1 MAETIRRFFAKAT
14 VFFSA
19 VNKAQTKNTG
29 CLSSMLESN
38 TLITKFANETEDNL
52 RLLAGNPYLKQIT
65 SMCSRKGVP
74 DPVKA
79 AQITGWDC
87 WKVDGTFSVELLRA
101 FSSMMSGRGLISDQA
116 RVVEMRAWECWQLGG
131 EFSMELLRTV
141 SSIQEPPG
149 TVPEIVRTT
158 VTARIGQIDD
168 MSNMPIVEIQS
179 CSSASPFVPTSPA
192 AASAIQPAH
201 ATVEIAIQELER
213 FHVLESVELEMLE
226 PWRDLM
232 AYTQLKS
239 VIDKM
244 NLDTVDLETGL
255 AWRIAFESRARDHF
269 DSSLDDLLEPS
280 LEGADD

>member
-1 MAETIRRFFAKAT
+1 M
-14 VFFSA
+14 
-19 VNKAQTKNTG
+19 
-29 CLSSMLESN
+29 
-38 TLITKFANETEDNL
+38 
-52 RLLAGNPYLKQIT
+52 
-65 SMCSRKGVP
+65 
-74 DPVKA
+74 
-79 AQITGWDC
+79 
-87 WKVDGTFSVELLRA
+87 ELLRA
-101 FSSMMSGRGLISDQA
+101 
-116 RVVEMRAWECWQLGG
+116 
-131 EFSMELLRTV
+131 V

-158 VTARIGQIDD
+158 VTARVGQID
-168 MSNMPIVEIQS
+168 MSNVPVVEIQS

-192 AASAIQPAH
+192 AASAIQPTH
-201 ATVEIAIQELER
+201 ATVEIAIQDLER

-244 NLDTVDLETGL
+244 NLDTVDLKTGL

-269 DSSLDDLLEPS
+269 ESSLDDLLEPS